1 MGIISFS
8 SNSIHMKTISAI
20 FSMLLIAVVVGN
32 STNANTQKTRVTQVS
47 STTSSV
53 NFGRFNA
60 HRQQK
65 GIGLSWNMVA
75 NERIQGFVIERSY
88 DGEWFE
94 EVGQTGFQNSNH
106 YRFTD
111 GSVYPGYLYYRVV
124 AIMDNGTED
133 VSTTEVVR
141 IVSRK

>member
-1 MGIISFS
+1 
-8 SNSIHMKTISAI
+8 MKTISAI
-20 FSMLLIAVVVGN
+20 FSMLLLATVIGN
-32 STNANTQKTRVTQVS
+32 STNANSEKTRIAQVS
-47 STTSSV
+47 STSSSV

-75 NERIQGFVIERSY
+75 NERIQGFIVERSY

-94 EVGQTGFQNSNH
+94 QVGQAAFQGNNH
-106 YRFTD
+106 YRFND

-124 AIMDNGTED
+124 AIMDDGTED
-133 VSTTEVVR
+133 VSATEVVR

>member
-1 MGIISFS
+1 
-8 SNSIHMKTISAI
+8 MKTISAI
-20 FSMLLIAVVVGN
+20 FSMLLLAAIIGN
-32 STNANTQKTRVTQVS
+32 STNATTQKTRIAQVS
-47 STTSSV
+47 STSSSV

-75 NERIQGFVIERSY
+75 NDRIQGFVIERSY

-94 EVGQTGFQNSNH
+94 EVGQAGFQSSNH

-111 GSVYPGYLYYRVV
+111 GSVYPGYLYYRVI
-124 AIMDNGTED
+124 AILEDGTED
-133 VSTTEVVR
+133 VSATECVR